1 MNEKSQ
7 DKKGEKIVGERRGRD
22 AELKKNVER
31 KLENMEKKKS
41 NSEICTT

>member
-1 MNEKSQ
+1 MRSQ
-7 DKKGEKIVGERRGRD
+7 VEKGEKTVGERRGRD

-31 KLENMEKKKS
+31 KLENIEKKKG